1 MKKMRTMVETGTV
14 GDQED
19 QGIMEILF
27 WVRLSGS
34 YAFAIKRISELYNRD
49 FWELYATIA
58 GMNKSRIFSENLWSE
73 TQSLLISGISTAEFV
88 NESPDDMLYYWTP
101 DGDIE
106 VSMMLKSGFRN
117 LENSLMNMW

>member
-49 FWELYATIA
+49 FW
-58 GMNKSRIFSENLWSE
+58 
-73 TQSLLISGISTAEFV
+73 
-88 NESPDDMLYYWTP
+88 
-101 DGDIE
+101 
-106 VSMMLKSGFRN
+106 
-117 LENSLMNMW
+117 